1 MAEKSVDEMTVEDRD
16 AALGDLL
23 NGELICALGCTEPI
37 ALAYAA
43 ALARLVLGCEP
54 EKLTV
59 GCSGNIIKNVKSV
72 TVPNSGGMRGVE
84 AAAVLGAV
92 GGDASAALET
102 LEGVTN
108 ADIVRTRELLA
119 REDYIDISLIEGVP
133 NLYIEVRAEALGHA
147 AEVAISEHHTNVVRC
162 TRDGVPAIQ
171 LCPAARAER
180 DVEDACSGTCA
191 LMSAVSV
198 QEAAEDES
206 QTAPVP
212 GLSLDVILDYVE
224 SGDISHARASLER
237 QLTLNAAISA
247 EGLENA
253 WGAEV
258 GRTLLATRGDDL
270 ACRARA
276 RAAAGSDARMS
287 GCALPVAIVCGSGNQ
302 GITCALPVLTYAEEL
317 GIEGERL
324 TRALALADLVAIHT
338 KSYVGALSAFCGV
351 VCAACGAG
359 AAICWMRGG
368 TREQIGAT
376 VVNTL
381 GNVGGIVCDGA
392 KASCAAKISAA
403 VDAAILGCDMALAG
417 RGFRA
422 GEGIVQD
429 TVEETI
435 ASMGYVG
442 RVGMKDTDVEILK
455 IMTGETRL

>member
-147 AEVAISEHHTNVVRC
+147 TEVAISEHHTNVVRC

-338 KSYVGALSAFCGV
+338 KSYIGALSAFCGV